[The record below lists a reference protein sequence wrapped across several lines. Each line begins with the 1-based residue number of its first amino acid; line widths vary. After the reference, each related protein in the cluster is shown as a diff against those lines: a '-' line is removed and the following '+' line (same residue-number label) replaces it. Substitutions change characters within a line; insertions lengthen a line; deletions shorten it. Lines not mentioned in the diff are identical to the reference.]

1 MAYGGISPET
11 PLTLSLSASRP
22 TTQQSSTSLSTFDI
36 HDNPTTQPTTAVAST
51 LLPLNVQPSNSS
63 PIPILL
69 AQSWSR
75 PSSTSS
81 TNERPQLKKVR
92 YITNS

>member
-36 HDNPTTQPTTAVAST
+36 HDNTQPTTAVAST
-51 LLPLNVQPSNSS
+51 LLPSNVQPSNSS

-81 TNERPQLKKVR
+81 NNEQPQMKKVR